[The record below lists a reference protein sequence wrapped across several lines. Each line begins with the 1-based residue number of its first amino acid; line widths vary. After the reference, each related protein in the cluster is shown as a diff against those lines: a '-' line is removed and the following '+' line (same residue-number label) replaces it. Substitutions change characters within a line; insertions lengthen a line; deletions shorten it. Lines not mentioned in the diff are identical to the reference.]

1 MIDNFLTFLKTMRL
15 LLVEDDAI
23 LGDGLRAGLTLE
35 GYAVDWLTDGAQADE
50 SLQMNSYDLVVLD
63 LNLPR
68 MDGMTVLRNMRRRR
82 NNTPVLVLTARD
94 GITERVAG
102 LDCGADDF
110 VCKPFDL
117 AEICARL
124 RAISRRHEGNA
135 SPLLEHKGISIDPA
149 AHQVHLDGKLV
160 ELSNK
165 EYDILHFLLINKGR
179 VISRLRLEATLY
191 AFGFEVESNAVEVH
205 IHHLRKKLG
214 NSLIRNIRGVGYIID
229 DE

>member
-1 MIDNFLTFLKTMRL
+1 MRL

-23 LGDGLRAGLTLE
+23 LGDGLKAGLTLD

-50 SLQMNSYDLVVLD
+50 ALRLNSYDLVVLD

-68 MDGMTVLRNMRRRR
+68 MDGMTVLKNLRRRK
-82 NNTPVLVLTARD
+82 NKTPVLVLTARD
-94 GITERVAG
+94 GINERVAG
-102 LDCGADDF
+102 LDSGADDF

-124 RAISRRHEGNA
+124 RALSRRHEGEG
-135 SPLLEHKGISIDPA
+135 SPILEHKSITVDPA
-149 AHQVHLDGKLV
+149 AHQVHQNGQLV
-160 ELSNK
+160 DLSNK
-165 EYDILHFLLINKGR
+165 EYAILHYLLVNKGH
-179 VISRLRLEATLY
+179 VKSRERLEAALY
-191 AFGFEVESNAVEVH
+191 PFGFEVGSNAVEVH

-214 NSLIRNIRGVGYIID
+214 NEVIRNIRGVGYIID